1 MFTRYQLL
9 NPLAIRLLNYYI
21 FASKLFLQKKNLK
34 RQYEFLSLKIGPRDS
49 QDVSAGKE
57 S

>member
-9 NPLAIRLLNYYI
+9 NPLAIRLLNYI
-21 FASKLFLQKKNLK
+21 FASKLFLQKKNFK